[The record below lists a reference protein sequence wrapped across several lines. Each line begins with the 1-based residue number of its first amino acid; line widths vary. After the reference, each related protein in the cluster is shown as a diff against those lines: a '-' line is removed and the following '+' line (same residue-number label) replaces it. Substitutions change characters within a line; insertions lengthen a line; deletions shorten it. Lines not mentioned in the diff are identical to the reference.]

1 MSLVLVFTA
10 DFIHSDQPLN
20 YLNRLTVY
28 IALRRFKSL
37 YVALRRFTSLYV
49 ALRRFT
55 SSLIWQLTQISCDVC
70 KCLLFSFIFVF
81 SFVNFFTL
89 NCDNYNL

>member
-20 YLNRLTVY
+20 YLNRLLLFIPSLS
-28 IALRRFKSL
+28 IALRCFTLL
-37 YVALRRFTSLYV
+37 YVALRRFTSWQ
-49 ALRRFT
+49 FT
-55 SSLIWQLTQISCDVC
+55 QTSCDVC

>member
-1 MSLVLVFTA
+1 MSLVLVFSA
-10 DFIHSDQPLN
+10 DFIHSDQAFK
-20 YLNRLTVY
+20 YSNRLTVY
-28 IALRRFKSL
+28 NVS
-37 YVALRRFTSLYV
+37 VDHFTL
-49 ALRRFT
+49 
-55 SSLIWQLTQISCDVC
+55 WQLTQISCDVC

>member
-10 DFIHSDQPLN
+10 DFIHSDQQLN

-28 IALRRFKSL
+28 TVSID
-37 YVALRRFTSLYV
+37 RFTPLYV

-55 SSLIWQLTQISCDVC
+55 SSLIWQLTQVSAMFVSV
-70 KCLLFSFIFVF
+70 LFLNFIFVF

>member
-10 DFIHSDQPLN
+10 DFIHSDQPFN
-20 YLNRLTVY
+20 YSNRLTVY
-28 IALRRFKSL
+28 TVSFD
-37 YVALRRFTSLYV
+37 RFTPLYV

>member
-28 IALRRFKSL
+28 TVSIDRFTPL
-37 YVALRRFTSLYV
+37 YVALRRFTSLYIV
-49 ALRRFT
+49 FYLAVDRGLG
-55 SSLIWQLTQISCDVC
+55 DVC
-70 KCLLFSFIFVF
+70 KCPFFFLIFVF

>member
-28 IALRRFKSL
+28 TVSIDRFTPL
-37 YVALRRFTSLYV
+37 YAALRRFTSLYIV
-49 ALRRFT
+49 FNLAVDPGLG
-55 SSLIWQLTQISCDVC
+55 DVC
-70 KCLLFSFIFVF
+70 KCPFLFFLFLFSRLLI
-81 SFVNFFTL
+81 SL
-89 NCDNYNL
+89 P

>member
-28 IALRRFKSL
+28 TVSIDRFTPLYAALRC
-37 YVALRRFTSLYV
+37 FTPLYV

-55 SSLIWQLTQISCDVC
+55 SSLIWQLTQVSAMFVSVLFCFFYFCFLVC
-70 KCLLFSFIFVF
+70 
-81 SFVNFFTL
+81 
-89 NCDNYNL
+89 

>member
-28 IALRRFKSL
+28 TVSID
-37 YVALRRFTSLYV
+37 RFTPLYV

-55 SSLIWQLTQISCDVC
+55 SSLIWQLTQISATFVSV
-70 KCLLFSFIFVF
+70 LFSFIFIF

>member
-1 MSLVLVFTA
+1 MSLVVVFTA
-10 DFIHSDQPLN
+10 DFIHSDQPLK
-20 YLNRLTVY
+20 YLNRLTVHTVS
-28 IALRRFKSL
+28 ID
-37 YVALRRFTSLYV
+37 RFTPLYF

-55 SSLIWQLTQISCDVC
+55 SSLIWQLTQILCDVC

-89 NCDNYNL
+89 NCDNYSL

>member
-10 DFIHSDQPLN
+10 DFIHSDQPFN
-20 YLNRLTVY
+20 YLNRLAIYTVSVD
-28 IALRRFKSL
+28 RFTPL
-37 YVALRRFTSLYV
+37 YVALRRFI
-49 ALRRFT
+49 
-55 SSLIWQLTQISCDVC
+55 SSLIWQLTQISCDVG

>member
-10 DFIHSDQPLN
+10 DFIHSDQLFN
-20 YLNRLTVY
+20 NLNRLTVY
-28 IALRRFKSL
+28 TVSID
-37 YVALRRFTSLYV
+37 RFTPLYV

-55 SSLIWQLTQISCDVC
+55 SSLIWQLTHISCDVC

>member
-28 IALRRFKSL
+28 TVSIDRFTPL
-37 YVALRRFTSLYV
+37 YAALRRFTPLYATLRRFMPLYV

-55 SSLIWQLTQISCDVC
+55 SSLIWQLTQVSAMFVSVLFCFFYFCFLVC
-70 KCLLFSFIFVF
+70 
-81 SFVNFFTL
+81 
-89 NCDNYNL
+89 

>member
-28 IALRRFKSL
+28 TVSID
-37 YVALRRFTSLYV
+37 RFTPLYV

-55 SSLIWQLTQISCDVC
+55 SSLIWQLTQVSAMFVSV
-70 KCLLFSFIFVF
+70 LFLNFIFVF

>member
-10 DFIHSDQPLN
+10 DFMHSDQPLN

-28 IALRRFKSL
+28 TVSIDRFTPL
-37 YVALRRFTSLYV
+37 YVALS
-49 ALRRFT
+49 RFT
-55 SSLIWQLTQISCDVC
+55 SSLIWQLTQISYDVC
-70 KCLLFSFIFVF
+70 KCLLFSFIFAF
-81 SFVNFFTL
+81 LFVNFFTS

>member
-1 MSLVLVFTA
+1 MSLVLIFTA
-10 DFIHSDQPLN
+10 DFIHSGEPLN
-20 YLNRLTVY
+20 YLNRVTVY
-28 IALRRFKSL
+28 TVSID
-37 YVALRRFTSLYV
+37 RFTPVYD

-55 SSLIWQLTQISCDVC
+55 SSLIWQLTQISFDVC
-70 KCLLFSFIFVF
+70 KWLFFSFIFVF

>member
-28 IALRRFKSL
+28 TVSID
-37 YVALRRFTSLYV
+37 RFTPLYV

-55 SSLIWQLTQISCDVC
+55 SSFIWQLTQVSAMFVSV
-70 KCLLFSFIFVF
+70 LFFFLIFVF

>member
-28 IALRRFKSL
+28 TVSID
-37 YVALRRFTSLYV
+37 RFTPLYV

-55 SSLIWQLTQISCDVC
+55 SSLIWQLTQVSAMFVSVLFFFFFNFCFLVC
-70 KCLLFSFIFVF
+70 
-81 SFVNFFTL
+81 
-89 NCDNYNL
+89 